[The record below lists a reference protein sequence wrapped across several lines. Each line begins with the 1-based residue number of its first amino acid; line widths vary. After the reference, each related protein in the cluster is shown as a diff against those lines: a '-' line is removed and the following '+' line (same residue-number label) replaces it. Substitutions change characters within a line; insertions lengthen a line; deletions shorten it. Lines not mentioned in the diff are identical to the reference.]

1 MPLPPGLDEKIRS
14 RFDELI
20 ERGNKLLSEMK
31 EQETTRVSN
40 IPRGISDYEAL
51 VLNSC
56 SLIKEVLANSERS
69 KELQQNIAHPVKYLG
84 PVSSSVKKIIGILE
98 DLKDD
103 YESGFLDDLEK
114 RIAADISADY
124 MGQAE
129 ALLGEGIPGQYDH
142 VPAAVL
148 CGAVL
153 EDYLRRLCQRQPSI
167 SITKSNGQYKT
178 LGPLIGELEKAKAL
192 NKLTIKRLQGWAQI
206 RNDAAHGQF
215 NEFTREDVES
225 MLKGVKTFIQPLT
238 PHPYQRINSRA
249 TL

>member
-1 MPLPPGLDEKIRS
+1 MPLPPELDQKIRS

-20 ERGNKLLSEMK
+20 EKWNKLLSEMK

-51 VLNSC
+51 VLNSS

-69 KELQQNIAHPVKYLG
+69 KELQQNIAHPGTVKHPG
-84 PVSSSVKKIIGILE
+84 PVSSSVKRIIGILE
-98 DLKDD
+98 GLKDD
-103 YESGFLDDLEK
+103 YENGFLDDLEK
-114 RIAADISADY
+114 RIAMKISADY

-153 EDYLRRLCQRQPSI
+153 EDSLRRLCQRQTPSI
-167 SITKSNGQYKT
+167 SITKPNGQYKT
-178 LGPLIGELEKAKAL
+178 LGPLIDELEKAKVF
-192 NKLTIKRLQGWAQI
+192 NKPKIGQLRWWAQI
-206 RNDAAHGQF
+206 RNSAAHGQF
-215 NEFTREDVES
+215 NEFTREDVEL
-225 MLKGVKTFIQPLT
+225 MLKGAKNFLAD
-238 PHPYQRINSRA
+238 Y
-249 TL
+249 L

>member
-98 DLKDD
+98 GLKDD

-153 EDYLRRLCQRQPSI
+153 EDSLRRLCQRQTPSI

-178 LGPLIGELEKAKAL
+178 LGPLIDELEKAKVF
-192 NKLTIKRLQGWAQI
+192 NKPKIGQLRWWAQI
-206 RNDAAHGQF
+206 RNSAAHGQF
-215 NEFTREDVES
+215 KEFTREDVES
-225 MLKGVKTFIQPLT
+225 MLKDVKTFLAN
-238 PHPYQRINSRA
+238 Y
-249 TL
+249 L